1 MMTTPLVPS
10 TYAGYASDMELRADI
25 QQAKD
30 RIKLR
35 FGYRTELKTLESVLL
50 PGETVR
56 SMLFGKSGS
65 LRGLVVLTDQR
76 IVFHHAAP
84 TAMFTA
90 KNTSAFP
97 LTQVTSV
104 HAASRGLSAELSVTV
119 ASSAI
124 EFTEI
129 PRQYVDEFAANANQ
143 AVSAASLR

>member
-1 MMTTPLVPS
+1 
-10 TYAGYASDMELRADI
+10 MELRADI

-50 PGETVR
+50 PGETVQA
-56 SMLFGKSGS
+56 MLFGKSGK

-76 IVFHHAAP
+76 ILFHYAAP
-84 TAMFTA
+84 TAMFTS

-97 LTQVTSV
+97 LAQITSV
-104 HAASRGLSAELSVTV
+104 HAASRGLFAELSVTV

-129 PRQYVDEFAANANQ
+129 PRQYVDEFVATANQ
-143 AVSAASLR
+143 AIATASVR